1 MMKKLQNKTF
11 LLLISILTTFLMS
24 MLIIFNVSIYNN
36 EYKKLKDRIIRVTN
50 THDKFKPNKNDF
62 RNPMFM
68 DMEVYVVSFDI
79 NGNVRNINSYTEDG
93 LKEQEIIELAIKN
106 IDKASIMEISNLYVN
121 KYVFSLNPSG
131 DLIIVNNSSTKDYLI
146 ANLCNSI
153 VIFIILELVIIYI
166 SNLLTKWLVRPA
178 KESFTRQKQFIS
190 DASHELKTP
199 ISIIMASIEAYEDNP
214 KEKKW
219 LDNIKSETERMNK
232 LVVDLLDLSKLEDTE
247 YKEIY
252 NEVNLSK
259 IIENKVLSFES
270 LMFEN
275 DLTLKL
281 NIEENINYKCNPDKI
296 KELLS
301 ILVDNA
307 IKHSYKKSQVEVS
320 LIRKKELI
328 ILSIKNR
335 GDAIP
340 KEDQTKIFDRF
351 YRVDKSRN
359 RDSNRYGLGL
369 AIAKNIVSNHKG
381 NITVSCIN
389 GYTTFTVEFKQ
400 N

>member
-1 MMKKLQNKTF
+1 MKKLQHKTI
-11 LLLISILTTFLMS
+11 LLLISILTIFLITI
-24 MLIIFNVSIYNN
+24 LIIFNASIYNN
-36 EYKKLKDRIIRVTN
+36 EYKKLNDRIIKVTN

-68 DMEVYVVSFDI
+68 DIEVYVVSFDT
-79 NGNVRNINSYTEDG
+79 NGKIININSYTESD
-93 LKEQEIIELAIKN
+93 LPEPEIIDLAMDN
-106 IDKASIMEISNLYVN
+106 VDKANMGRLSNLYRN

-131 DLIIVNNSSTKDYLI
+131 DLVIVNNSNTQEYLI
-146 ANLCNSI
+146 SNLCNSI
-153 VIFIILELVIIYI
+153 ILFIILEIAIIYI
-166 SNLLTKWLVRPA
+166 SNLLTKWLVKPV
-178 KESFTRQKQFIS
+178 KDSFTRQKQFIS

-219 LDNIKSETERMNK
+219 LNNIKSETERMNK
-232 LVVDLLDLSKLEDTE
+232 LVVDLLELSKLEDVE

-259 IIENKVLSFES
+259 TVENKALSFES
-270 LMFEN
+270 LMFESG
-275 DLTLKL
+275 LTLKL
-281 NIEENINYKCNPDKI
+281 NIEKNINYKCNQERI

-301 ILVDNA
+301 ILIDNA
-307 IKHSYKKSQVEVS
+307 IKHSYKKSKIEVS
-320 LIRKKELI
+320 LIKNKDII
-328 ILSIKNR
+328 ILSVKNR

-340 KEDQTKIFDRF
+340 KEDQSKIFDRF

-359 RDSNRYGLGL
+359 RASNRYGLGL
-369 AIAKNIVSNHKG
+369 AIAKNIVSNHRG
-381 NITVSCIN
+381 NITVSCMN